1 MALKPVPALRAPL
14 PKGGAELPAHVR
26 TPGYEAFTVLIA
38 PPYLAI
44 KVVLAPAAILTAL
57 AEMGVITTGSTT
69 TVKPTEFPGH
79 PGTKKVIGHT
89 VVACTFLVPEVFNVV
104 VTLELPPALLVGDPS
119 DGPLGATK
127 KFVAYTKPGP
137 PLTRR
142 LVPRV
147 NGVD

>member
-1 MALKPVPALRAPL
+1 MPSPGLVLTLQGTGVPTGTGRLAL
-14 PKGGAELPAHVR
+14 
-26 TPGYEAFTVLIA
+26 
-38 PPYLAI
+38 PYLAI
-44 KVVLAPAAILTAL
+44 MLMLAPAPMLTAD
-57 AEMGVITTGSTT
+57 AETAVMATVSTA

-79 PGTKKVIGHT
+79 PGTIKAIGHT
-89 VVACTFLVPEVFNVV
+89 VVACTFLVPEVVNVV
-104 VTLELPPALLVGDPS
+104 VTLELPPALLVGLPS

-127 KFVAYTKPGP
+127 KFVAYPKPGP